1 MRYRARVS
9 KRLIEHEFVH
19 VFGGISDQA
28 PTPAASEAA
37 AWRWM
42 SLDDVISDV
51 DLRPRL
57 YTVWFKKI
65 LRDFSA
71 EIARF
76 SAS

>member
-1 MRYRARVS
+1 
-9 KRLIEHEFVH
+9 
-19 VFGGISDQA
+19 
-28 PTPAASEAA
+28 
-37 AWRWM
+37 M